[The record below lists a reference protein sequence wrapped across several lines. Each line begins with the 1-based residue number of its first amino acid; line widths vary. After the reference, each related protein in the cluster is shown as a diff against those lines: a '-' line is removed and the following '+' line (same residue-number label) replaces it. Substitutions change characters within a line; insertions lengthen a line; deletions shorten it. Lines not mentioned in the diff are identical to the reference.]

1 MKKLISAI
9 FMLKDVPRI
18 GWVQRGVP
26 LDIAENVA
34 THTLLV
40 ITFSLLIAEEVA
52 KKRKIDKEKVLI
64 IALLHD
70 VEESKMNDIPKFLK
84 EKLNYENAK
93 KDVLK
98 KIFEDLPGDFMDKYL
113 SYLLKDSIERQIV
126 EAADN
131 LAMLYVARVYK
142 RNYPNVE
149 EIEKFALRRLEES
162 PKDLKRVIE
171 KLVQLFSN

>member
-9 FMLKDVPRI
+9 FTLKDVPRI

-26 LDIAENVA
+26 LSIAENVA

-40 ITFSLLIAEEVA
+40 ITFALLIAEEVA
-52 KKRKIDKEKVLI
+52 KARKIDKEKVMI

-70 VEESKMNDIPKFLK
+70 VEESEMNDIPKFLK
-84 EKLNYENAK
+84 GKLNYEDAK
-93 KDVLK
+93 KEVLK
-98 KIFEDLPGDFMDKYL
+98 EIFEDLPKDLADKYL
-113 SYLLKDSIERQIV
+113 CYLLEDSLEKQIV

-149 EIEKFALRRLEES
+149 EIEKFALKRLETFPEDV
-162 PKDLKRVIE
+162 KKAIH
-171 KLVQLFSN
+171 KLLTTNI